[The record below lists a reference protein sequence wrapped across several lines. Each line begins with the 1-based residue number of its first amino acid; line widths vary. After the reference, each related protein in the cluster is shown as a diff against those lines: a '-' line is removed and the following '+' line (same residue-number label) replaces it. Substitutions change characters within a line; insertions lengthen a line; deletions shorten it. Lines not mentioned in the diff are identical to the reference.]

1 MPPSRLHLY
10 TAMLTATFFWGSL
23 PVAGKAIVGVV
34 GPLQQALVRGASAFV
49 VLTLFCLLVGGMRP
63 IRAALDRPLDVL
75 VQGFLAFFASSLA
88 ALLTLQFTTAS
99 MQSVLVATF
108 PLMLALF
115 ELRGGGVSARG
126 VAGMLI
132 ALIGIVAV
140 VGGDDPRQIVG
151 GGVDLRGV
159 GLGLL
164 TAFIIACSQS
174 WARRNATT
182 GGDPLGTTAM
192 AAAAAIPMLVAVVL
206 VFGDPNEIVR
216 APPEARPLLVYI
228 GVFCTA
234 INFGLWYWALKYVS
248 AARAAPLQYLTTP
261 LSVVLAWYFLGE
273 PLTAGLAVGTALVVV
288 GVTLTQAS
296 RTAGRMAHRPA
307 EEATA

>member
-1 MPPSRLHLY
+1 MPPSRPQLY

-23 PVAGKAIVGVV
+23 PVASKALVGVV
-34 GPLQQALVRGASAFV
+34 GPLQQALVRGGSAFV
-49 VLTLFCLLVGGMRP
+49 VLTLFCLLVGGTGP
-63 IRAALDRPLDVL
+63 IRTALARPLDVA

-115 ELRGGGVSARG
+115 ELRGGGVTARG
-126 VAGMLI
+126 VAGILI
-132 ALIGIVAV
+132 ALVGIVAV

-164 TAFIIACSQS
+164 TALTIACSQS
-174 WARRNATT
+174 FARRNAVA
-182 GGDPLGTTAM
+182 GGDPMGTTAM
-192 AAAAAIPMLVAVVL
+192 AAAAAMPMLIAVVL
-206 VFGDPNEIVR
+206 LFGDPGELLR
-216 APPEARPLLVYI
+216 APPDARPLLVYI

-234 INFGLWYWALKYVS
+234 INFGLWYWALKYVA

-273 PLTAGLAVGTALVVV
+273 PLTLGLALGTALVVA
-288 GVTLTQAS
+288 GVTLTQA
-296 RTAGRMAHRPA
+296 GRSAARM
-307 EEATA
+307 TGK